1 MTLRT
6 RLPVRLASGVAT
18 PEPQRADPPLPQ
30 HDSTLRTQHANLST
44 RITSY
49 RNVNEPLAR
58 PSVSMVR
65 MYAWEHNG
73 TKQPVIPTNI
83 RLTARFDS
91 ELDTRSGFD
100 QQATEDSD

>member
-1 MTLRT
+1 
-6 RLPVRLASGVAT
+6 
-18 PEPQRADPPLPQ
+18 
-30 HDSTLRTQHANLST
+30 
-44 RITSY
+44 
-49 RNVNEPLAR
+49 
-58 PSVSMVR
+58 MVR
-65 MYAWEHNG
+65 MCAWEHNG